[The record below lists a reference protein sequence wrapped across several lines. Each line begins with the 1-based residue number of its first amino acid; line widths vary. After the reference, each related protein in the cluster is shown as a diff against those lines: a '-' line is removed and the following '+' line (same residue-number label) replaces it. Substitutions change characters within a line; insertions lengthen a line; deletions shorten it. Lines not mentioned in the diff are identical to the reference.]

1 MDKDYSVFLVYFC
14 RSIKNSMY
22 LDGQCC
28 ADDTE
33 TNLEQDQTEKAET
46 LERK

>member
-1 MDKDYSVFLVYFC
+1 
-14 RSIKNSMY
+14 MY

-28 ADDTE
+28 ADDAE
-33 TNLEQDQTEKAET
+33 TNLEQAQTEKAET